1 MTNNKRDVRIQAI
14 YEERKYMEIISF
26 DEDRI
31 QISTDNSTK
40 YINKKTSQLEVENL
54 KMAREYLN
62 SKILNISNCEYSIEI
77 PKIKYWDE
85 EKNLVKMDFFD
96 GNNLESMLRSG
107 ITRKEA
113 IIFLNKLLEFILV
126 NDFYWVDFSP
136 RNILINKSN
145 KKICFVDFE
154 KGLSFKNDNLI
165 DFFRNHVF
173 EEYSS
178 FLFLNE
184 RILNGK
190 EIFKLRPEE
199 EAITHGKDD
208 IKIKRVKATANKLN
222 YPDIITRNEFLE
234 IYRMFLIAELP
245 QKSNGNIIFPRVELE
260 KILETKKTNPMA
272 YDEYADRIIQLV
284 KKREKEKKINY

>member
-1 MTNNKRDVRIQAI
+1 
-14 YEERKYMEIISF
+14 MEIISF
-26 DEDRI
+26 DDDRI
-31 QISTDNSTK
+31 QISTENSTK

-62 SKILNISNCEYSIEI
+62 CKTSNILNCEYSIEI
-77 PKIKYWDE
+77 PEIKCWDE
-85 EKNLVKMDFFD
+85 EKKLVKMDFFD
-96 GNNLESMLRSG
+96 GDNLEIMLRSG

-113 IIFLNKLLEFILV
+113 IIFLNQLLEFILA

-136 RNILINKSN
+136 RNILINKKN

-154 KGLSFKNDNLI
+154 KGLSFRNDNLI

-190 EIFKLRPEE
+190 EIFKLRPFEK
-199 EAITHGKDD
+199 AITHDKAD
-208 IKIKRVKATANKLN
+208 IKVKRVKATANKLN
-222 YPDIITRNEFLE
+222 FPNTITQNQFLE

-245 QKSNGNIIFPRVELE
+245 QKSDGNIIFPRVELE

-284 KKREKEKKINY
+284 KKKEKEKKINY

>member
-1 MTNNKRDVRIQAI
+1 
-14 YEERKYMEIISF
+14 MEIISF
-26 DEDRI
+26 DNERI

-62 SKILNISNCEYSIEI
+62 SKILNILNCEYSIEI
-77 PKIKYWDE
+77 PKIKCWDE
-85 EKNLVKMDFFD
+85 EKKIVKMDFFD
-96 GNNLESMLRSG
+96 GKNLESMLRSG

-113 IIFLNKLLEFILV
+113 IMFLNNLLEFILV

-136 RNILINKSN
+136 RNILINEIN

-154 KGLSFKNDNLI
+154 KGLSFKNINLI

-184 RILNGK
+184 RILNGN

-199 EAITHGKDD
+199 EEITHYKNY

-222 YPDIITRNEFLE
+222 YPDIITQNQFLE

-245 QKSNGNIIFPRVELE
+245 QKSSGNIIFPRVELE

-272 YDEYADRIIQLV
+272 YDEYADKIIQLV
-284 KKREKEKKINY
+284 KKRKKEKKINY